1 MCHQK
6 SNTSMNPTIVGR
18 CVLVHLRLRLHRLPA
33 MVVVQALQIQKLVL
47 RIKTEKFVR
56 SIETLQCI

>member
-6 SNTSMNPTIVGR
+6 SNTSMNPTMVGR
-18 CVLVHLRLRLHRLPA
+18 CALVHLRLHRLPA

-47 RIKTEKFVR
+47 RIKTEKFV
-56 SIETLQCI
+56 